1 MMPNQEHNRKY
12 SGHAINSNENKSFEL
27 DNEVLFNNDRNSK
40 YSKISVE
47 SNQYQKEK
55 FD

>member
-1 MMPNQEHNRKY
+1 MVPNQDHVRKY
-12 SGHAINSNENKSFEL
+12 SGHGFMSNENKSFEL
-27 DNEVLFNNDRNSK
+27 DNEVFHNNDRNSK
-40 YSKISVE
+40 YSKVSVE